1 MKYNAI
7 KSMPRI
13 MAEGG
18 EPYYLKQ
25 DSPVP
30 ARLANWTTRI
40 TTCRVH
46 KEESHDK

>member
-18 EPYYLKQ
+18 ELYYLKQ

-30 ARLANWTTRI
+30 AQLVERTIRI
-40 TTCRVH
+40 TMCR
-46 KEESHDK
+46 SI